1 MFSKVGLL
9 VLGVLVLTV
18 WGGQNV
24 IAETQANLV
33 SQYFSKLDYQDY
45 SKQMDVRNY
54 FEAQAESLPKAPG
67 ETKDIYQFK
76 TKSAKKAFL
85 YSLVL
90 PGAGQYYLGSKIK
103 PALFLGLEAAFWI
116 GYFSYHNKGED
127 KENAYKAFADMFWKP
142 LQYVQGLSDSFLV
155 FLQSPKCD
163 TLYGPNGCDS
173 LDSLVGTQ
181 TNMKDSVLLMEE
193 YMGFSHH
200 LQFSDSQISRNQ
212 QYYENAGKYDQF
224 KWGWTDYVG
233 IELTPN
239 RSSYLS
245 ERRKANDLYGKATTF
260 AMVSLANH
268 VISAFEAAIST
279 RSYNRKGEKFA
290 EASLKMRLSTD
301 EDGNI
306 IPKATV
312 TIKF

>member
-9 VLGVLVLTV
+9 VLGLLVLAV
-18 WGGQNV
+18 WG
-24 IAETQANLV
+24 TQDVLADTQSNLV
-33 SQYFSKLDYQDY
+33 SNYFNKLDYKDY
-45 SKQMDVRNY
+45 SMQMSVSNF
-54 FEAQAESLPKAPG
+54 FEAQAESLPKAMG

-85 YSLVL
+85 YSLVV

-103 PALFLGLEAAFWI
+103 PIVYLGLEAAFWI

-127 KENAYKAFADMFWKP
+127 KEKAYRLFADLNWDPAK
-142 LQYVQGLSDSFLV
+142 YI
-155 FLQSPKCD
+155 
-163 TLYGPNGCDS
+163 DS
-173 LDSLVGTQ
+173 LRVVFNDSCSNDPFCNGVDSSIQTTQ
-181 TNMKDSVLLMEE
+181 DSVLAMEE
-193 YMGFSHH
+193 YLGFSHH
-200 LQFSDSQISRNQ
+200 LQFSKNQ
-212 QYYENAGKYDQF
+212 QYYENLGKYDQF
-224 KWGWTDYVG
+224 KYGWSDFDSLSSNPV
-233 IELTPN
+233 TPN
-239 RSSYLS
+239 RSLYLS